1 MQHDLIKRII
11 LEQHEV
17 IRRTEI
23 IPRTIPLSS
32 EINQVLTGIRRAGK
46 STLLYSLVKRL
57 VADGISWMRII
68 YINFEDERLAEMT
81 AADLNDI
88 LAVQSEMSDQKG
100 YFFFDEIQNVPGWE
114 KFARRMADRHESVQ
128 ITGSNAKMLSR
139 EIQST
144 LGGRYLEIQVWP
156 YSFEEYLNAVGTPH
170 GETELIETVAHG
182 RIRAGCAAYLEEGG
196 FPESLRYPSK
206 RDYLSGVYQK
216 ILLGDVVVR
225 NEIRNSNAVALI
237 VKKIAETVMHDVSY
251 AKLHG
256 SLKAIGIKISKDSVI
271 DYVSCITDSFLLFKI
286 YNFFSSFS
294 ERESTPKYYFE
305 DNGLLNLFLTDK
317 RSALLENAVAVWLK
331 RHYGNEVYYIK
342 SATTGLDIDFYVPS
356 EHTAIQVCLQ
366 LNEQSSGREID
377 NLIKASACISG
388 LDRLIIITY
397 DEAVSNNPDLSKVEV
412 LPIDVFLLKGLNHA
426 SAG

>member
-1 MQHDLIKRII
+1 MQHDLLKRII

-17 IRRTEI
+17 IQRTEI
-23 IPRTIPLSS
+23 IPRTTVLST

-46 STLLYSLVKRL
+46 STLLYSLVKQL
-57 VADGISWMRII
+57 TAKGTDWNRII

-81 AADLNDI
+81 AGDLNDI

-156 YSFEEYLNAVGTPH
+156 YSFDEYLNAVGIPH

-182 RIRAGCAAYLEEGG
+182 RVKAGCNTYLEEGG

-206 RDYLSGVYQK
+206 RDYISGVYQK

-225 NEIRNSNAVALI
+225 NDIRNSNAVALLI
-237 VKKIAETVMHDVSY
+237 KKIAETVMHDVSY
-251 AKLHG
+251 AKLYG
-256 SLKAIGIKISKDSVI
+256 NLKAIGIKISKDSVI
-271 DYVSCITDSFLLFKI
+271 DYVSCIADSFLLFKI
-286 YNFFSSFS
+286 YNYFSSFS
-294 ERESTPKYYFE
+294 ERESTPKYYFA

-317 RSALLENAVAVWLK
+317 RSALLENAVAIWLK
-331 RHYGNEVYYIK
+331 QHYGDEVCYIK
-342 SATTGLDIDFYVPS
+342 SAVTGLDIDFYILS
-356 EHTAIQVCLQ
+356 EHTAIQVCLE
-366 LNEQSSGREID
+366 LNNQSSGREID
-377 NLIKASACISG
+377 NLIKASACIPD
-388 LDRLIIITY
+388 LNRLIVITY
-397 DEAVSNNPDLSKVEV
+397 DETDLMHPDRDKVEV
-412 LPIDVFLLKGLNHA
+412 LPIDVFMLKGLGR
-426 SAG
+426 S

>member
-1 MQHDLIKRII
+1 MQHDLLKRII

-23 IPRTIPLSS
+23 IPRTTVLST
-32 EINQVLTGIRRAGK
+32 EINQVLTGVRRAGK
-46 STLLYSLVKRL
+46 STLLYRL
-57 VADGISWMRII
+57 VQQLVASGIDWNRII

-88 LAVQSEMSDQKG
+88 LAVQSEMSNQKG

-156 YSFEEYLNAVGTPH
+156 YSFEEYLRAVGTPH

-182 RIRAGCAAYLEEGG
+182 RVRAGCNTYLEEGG
-196 FPESLRYPSK
+196 LPESLRYPSK
-206 RDYLSGVYQK
+206 RDYISGVYQK
-216 ILLGDVVVR
+216 ILLGDIVVR
-225 NEIRNSNAVALI
+225 NELRNSNAVALLI
-237 VKKIAETVMHDVSY
+237 KKIAETVMHDVSY
-251 AKLHG
+251 AKLYG

-271 DYVSCITDSFLLFKI
+271 DYVNCIEASFLLFKI
-286 YNFFSSFS
+286 YNHYSSFS
-294 ERESTPKYYFE
+294 ERESTPKYYFA

-317 RSALLENAVAVWLK
+317 RSSMLENAVAIWLK
-331 RHYGNEVYYIK
+331 QHYGNEVCYIK
-342 SATTGLDIDFYVPS
+342 SAATGLDVDFYIPS

-366 LNEQSSGREID
+366 LNDQSSGREID
-377 NLIKASACISG
+377 NLIKASAYIPD
-388 LDRLIIITY
+388 LNRLIIITY
-397 DEAVSNNPDLSKVEV
+397 DETALRHPDRSRVEV
-412 LPIDVFLLKGLNHA
+412 LPIDVFLLKGLR
-426 SAG
+426 

>member
-1 MQHDLIKRII
+1 MQHDLLKRII

-23 IPRTIPLSS
+23 IPRTTVLSTD
-32 EINQVLTGIRRAGK
+32 INQVLTGIRRAGK
-46 STLLYSLVKRL
+46 STLLYRMVQQL
-57 VADGISWMRII
+57 VANGIDWNRII

-88 LAVQSEMSDQKG
+88 LAVQSEMSNQKG
-100 YFFFDEIQNVPGWE
+100 YFFFDELQNVPGWE

-182 RIRAGCAAYLEEGG
+182 RVRAGCNTYLEEGG

-206 RDYLSGVYQK
+206 RDYISGVYQK

-225 NEIRNSNAVALI
+225 NELRNSNAVALLI
-237 VKKIAETVMHDVSY
+237 KKIAETVMHDVSY
-251 AKLHG
+251 AKLYG

-271 DYVSCITDSFLLFKI
+271 DYVSCIGDSFLLFKI
-286 YNFFSSFS
+286 YNHYSSFS
-294 ERESTPKYYFE
+294 ERESTPKYYFA

-317 RSALLENAVAVWLK
+317 RSALLENAVAIWLK
-331 RHYGNEVYYIK
+331 QHYGDEVYYIK
-342 SATTGLDIDFYVPS
+342 SSVTGLDIDFYIPS

-366 LNEQSSGREID
+366 LNDQSSGREID
-377 NLIKASACISG
+377 NLIKASACMPD
-388 LDRLIIITY
+388 LNRLIVVTS
-397 DEAVSNNPDLSKVEV
+397 DETALKHPDRSGVEV
-412 LPIDVFLLKGLNHA
+412 LPIDVFMLKGLR
-426 SAG
+426 

>member
-1 MQHDLIKRII
+1 MQHDLLKRII

-23 IPRTIPLSS
+23 IPRTTVLST

-46 STLLYSLVKRL
+46 STLLYRL
-57 VADGISWMRII
+57 VQQLVAKGIDWNRII

-156 YSFEEYLNAVGTPH
+156 YSFEEYLSAIGTPH

-182 RIRAGCAAYLEEGG
+182 RVRARCNTYLEEGG
-196 FPESLRYPSK
+196 FPESLRYLSK
-206 RDYLSGVYQK
+206 RDYISGVYQK
-216 ILLGDVVVR
+216 ILLGDIVVR
-225 NEIRNSNAVALI
+225 NELRNSNAVALLI
-237 VKKIAETVMHDVSY
+237 KKIAETVMHDVSY
-251 AKLHG
+251 AKLYG

-271 DYVSCITDSFLLFKI
+271 DYVSCIEDSFLLFKI
-286 YNFFSSFS
+286 YNHFSSFS
-294 ERESTPKYYFE
+294 ERESTPKYYFA
-305 DNGLLNLFLTDK
+305 DNGLLNLFLSDK
-317 RSALLENAVAVWLK
+317 RSALLENAVAIWLK
-331 RHYGNEVYYIK
+331 QHYGDEVCYIK
-342 SATTGLDIDFYVPS
+342 SAVTGLDIDFYIPS

-366 LNEQSSGREID
+366 LNDQSSDREID
-377 NLIKASACISG
+377 NLIKASAC
-388 LDRLIIITY
+388 LPDLNRLIIVSY
-397 DEAVSNNPDLSKVEV
+397 DEAALKHPEHSRVEV
-412 LPIDVFLLKGLNHA
+412 LPIDVFMLKGLR
-426 SAG
+426 